1 MTSPSSPT
9 ETFRLFYA
17 DFIVRSSASTDT
29 SLVDAFASIPR
40 EKFLGPGPWPIYVG
54 PGYIWTPTDDP
65 RFVYQDVLVGLSVD
79 RGINNGQ
86 PSLHAMC
93 IAALAPALGE
103 RAIHIG
109 AGTGYYSAVL
119 ARLVGEGG
127 HVTAYEIQEDLAAR
141 ASANLRDLGN
151 VRVVSG
157 SGSEMPLPQ
166 ANIIYVSAG
175 ATHPLDTWLD
185 SLTIGGRLL
194 FPLTAAEGYGFMLL
208 VTRDGRDSYR
218 ARSVM
223 GAAFIPCVGARDEEN
238 SASLTAAI
246 RHGAPALI
254 RSLHRSEIPDETV
267 WCAGNGWWL
276 STAEAA

>member
-1 MTSPSSPT
+1 MTYPTSPT
-9 ETFRLFYA
+9 ETFRRFYA

-29 SLVDAFASIPR
+29 SLIEAFASIPR

-79 RGINNGQ
+79 RKINNGQ

-93 IAALAPALGE
+93 LAALAPALGE
-103 RAIHIG
+103 RAIHVG

-119 ARLVGEGG
+119 AHLVGEGG

-141 ASANLRDLGN
+141 ASENLRDLGN

-157 SGSEMPLPQ
+157 SGSDMPLPQ
-166 ANIIYVSAG
+166 ANMVYVSAG

-194 FPLTAAEGYGFMLL
+194 FPLTQAEGYGCMLL
-208 VTRDGRDSYR
+208 ATRDADDSYR

-238 SASLTAAI
+238 CASLTTAL
-246 RHGAPALI
+246 RQGAPELI
-254 RSLHRSEIPDETV
+254 RSLRRSETPDETA

-276 STAEAA
+276 STAEVN